1 MQDTNDTTLESECAA
16 LERACDLMA
25 DALKRAGRTER
36 ALHRA
41 AVEGDLGRIRKLA
54 EELALHASSLADAT
68 RNAASTWSWTPER
81 EVAYLDG
88 AYAQELVATGATAG
102 VRIDSI
108 DSRLSAFPALLRIL
122 ASQRTVK
129 IDTTKL
135 TALRPSKVVA
145 RLKALQQAKPRLNP
159 ERFLEVIF
167 DAYRRVVPADNIS
180 AGARLQEIY
189 DVLTVHPDMR
199 RQYDKNEFA
208 RDVHL
213 LDRAGVSRTKSGHEI
228 RFPAATGTKSQ
239 SGTFTIVD
247 AAGTAHTYYAVRFQE
262 APQ

>member
-1 MQDTNDTTLESECAA
+1 MQDTTETTLESECAA

-25 DALKRAGRTER
+25 DALKRATRAER
-36 ALHRA
+36 ALHKA
-41 AVEGDLGRIRKLA
+41 AVEGDLSRIRRLA
-54 EELALHASSLADAT
+54 EELALHASALADAT
-68 RNAASTWSWTPER
+68 RNAAGTWSWTPER
-81 EVAYLDG
+81 EVAYLEG
-88 AYAQELVATGATAG
+88 GYAQELISTGAAAG
-102 VRIDSI
+102 LRIDSI
-108 DSRLSAFPALLRIL
+108 DSRLTAFPALLKVL
-122 ASQRTVK
+122 AAQRTVR
-129 IDTTKL
+129 IDTTKIV
-135 TALRPSKVVA
+135 TLRPSRVVA

-167 DAYRRVVPADNIS
+167 DAYARIVPADNIS
-180 AGARLQEIY
+180 AGARLQDVY
-189 DVLTVHPDMR
+189 DLLTVHPDMR

-213 LDRAGVSRTKSGHEI
+213 LDRSGVGRTKSGHEI